1 MPWKVET
8 VMSRRK
14 ELVTLAV
21 SEGVNMSE
29 LCRRGGVSRKTGY
42 KWLRRYRERGDRGL
56 HDLSRRPHQ
65 SPNRT
70 SDEMEQAVVELR
82 REHPTKGSHVLA
94 QMLKDR
100 RYDPVPS
107 KSTVTATLKR
117 HGLIDPAESAKRQP
131 YKRFEHEEPNQL
143 WQMDFKGHIPISS
156 GGRCHPLTVLD
167 DHSRFS
173 LGVKAC
179 RDERS
184 QTVQDQV
191 ASIFGH
197 YGMPDTM
204 LVDNGPPWGSDF
216 DHPFTV
222 LTVWLIQLG
231 VSVVHSRPYHP
242 QTLGKLERFHRSL
255 KAELLQGRTYTDLAH
270 CQSSFDRWRDFYNL
284 ERPHHALGLDTPA
297 SRYSMSP
304 RPFPEAL
311 PALQY
316 DIDDQVRRV
325 DINGRISFR
334 GRPFRVGKAFK
345 GKHVALR
352 PTTTD
357 GVWVVFFSLQPV
369 ANINLATPDVE

>member
-1 MPWKVET
+1 M
-8 VMSRRK
+8 
-14 ELVTLAV
+14 
-21 SEGVNMSE
+21 
-29 LCRRGGVSRKTGY
+29 
-42 KWLRRYRERGDRGL
+42 
-56 HDLSRRPHQ
+56 
-65 SPNRT
+65 
-70 SDEMEQAVVELR
+70 
-82 REHPTKGSHVLA
+82 LA
-94 QMLKDR
+94 QMLKNR
-100 RYDPVPS
+100 GYDPVPS
-107 KSTVTATLKR
+107 KSTITAILRR

-131 YKRFEHEEPNQL
+131 YKRFEHDEPNEL
-143 WQMDFKGHIPISS
+143 WQMDFKGHIAISS

-173 LGVKAC
+173 LGVRAC
-179 RDERS
+179 GDERS

-191 ASIFGH
+191 TSIFRH

-204 LVDNGPPWGSDF
+204 LVDNGSPWGSDL
-216 DHPFTV
+216 DHPFTP

-231 VSVVHSRPYHP
+231 VRVVHSRPYHP

-297 SRYSMSP
+297 SRYSMST
-304 RPFPEAL
+304 RHFPESL

-316 DIDDQVRRV
+316 DSDDQVRNV
-325 DINGRISFR
+325 DISGRISFR

-345 GKHVALR
+345 GKPVALR

-357 GVWVVFFSLQPV
+357 GLWDVFFSVQPV
-369 ANINLATPDVE
+369 ANLNLATPDVE

>member
-14 ELVTLAV
+14 ELVTLAL
-21 SEGVNMSE
+21 SEGANMSE
-29 LCRRGGVSRKTGY
+29 LCRREGVSRKTGY
-42 KWLRRYRERGDRGL
+42 KWLRRYREEGDCGL
-56 HDLSRRPHQ
+56 HDLTRRPHR

-70 SDEMEQAVVELR
+70 RDDMEQVVVSLR
-82 REHPTKGSHVLA
+82 REHPTKGAHVLA
-94 QMLKDR
+94 QMLKNR

-107 KSTVTATLKR
+107 KSTVTAILRR
-117 HGLIDPAESAKRQP
+117 HGLIDPAESTKHQP

-143 WQMDFKGHIPISS
+143 WQMDFKGHIAIGS
-156 GGRCHPLTVLD
+156 GGRCHPLTLLD

-179 RDERS
+179 SNERS
-184 QTVQDQV
+184 ETVQGHLT
-191 ASIFGH
+191 SIFRH
-197 YGMPDTM
+197 YGMPNTM
-204 LVDNGPPWGSDF
+204 LVDNGSPWGHDL
-216 DHPFTV
+216 DHPFTP

-231 VSVVHSRPYHP
+231 VRVVHSRPYHP

-255 KAELLQGRTYTDLAH
+255 KAELLQGRTYRDLAH

-284 ERPHHALGLDTPA
+284 ERPHHALDLDIPA
-297 SRYSMSP
+297 NRYSMSS
-304 RPFPEAL
+304 RPFPEPL

-316 DIDDQVRRV
+316 DIDDQIRKV
-325 DINGRISFR
+325 DVNGRISFR

-345 GKHVALR
+345 GKPVALR

-357 GVWVVFFSLQPV
+357 GLWDVFFSLQPV
-369 ANINLATPDVE
+369 ANISLASPDVE